1 MTKKNKEQ
9 TIDPKD
15 KQISELTALLKQVQA
30 DFENYKKRADQEKI
44 DCIQTS
50 SKYIIEKLLPILD
63 NFELALKH
71 TKNQEE
77 FIKGIELIYSQLYE
91 LLEKEGLK
99 PINAENNKFDPYL
112 HEALIQEESDKEEN
126 TVIEELQKGYLFKGN
141 VLRHSK
147 VKIAKN
153 AKPKDN

>member
-1 MTKKNKEQ
+1 MTKKDKQ
-9 TIDPKD
+9 DPKD
-15 KQISELTALLKQVQA
+15 QQIQELTCLLKQIQA

-77 FIKGIELIYSQLYE
+77 FIKGVELIYSQLYE